1 MARTTCARRKT
12 SRDQILA
19 VRKQLQREL
28 SWAAGTEAFRHRD
41 PVYHVTEGF
50 RFAFDRSGQRG
61 AQAAERRSTSPLVSD
76 SSIAGFSGAWK
87 EQAEDTRR
95 SADRTAPG
103 TQTPMRQFAQA
114 AFQRGNMAGA
124 VLQGTGKLMLIS
136 CLRRTAG
143 QSQPTK
149 EQQRTLFDTGAKIK
163 KVPGFDP
170 NKVVYNRGFVNSAVG
185 LVVDALQDARRT
197 VELMTGLVQGGK
209 GLGPREG
216 ADTLRTVY
224 PFLDDSREQGLLEQ
238 YRRSIQTAQTP
249 EEKALLHS
257 AIIRTRA
264 LVEKKAQMKQE
275 FIQKL
280 RLLSDRAN
288 EALEEFQAPDFVDSL
303 MQALTQEE
311 TDDSDQPEDSG
322 QAGDEGGPGEP
333 SDPEPGD
340 R

>member
-1 MARTTCARRKT
+1 MARTTYARREK
-12 SRDQILA
+12 SREQILA

-41 PVYHVTEGF
+41 PVYHVTEEF

-61 AQAAERRSTSPLVSD
+61 AQAEEQRSTGPLVSGL
-76 SSIAGFSGAWK
+76 STAGFSSAG
-87 EQAEDTRR
+87 EERTEDARR
-95 SADRTAPG
+95 PADRPAPG

-136 CLRRTAG
+136 CLRRAAG
-143 QSQPTK
+143 QSQPAK
-149 EQQRTLFDTGAKIK
+149 EQQRTLFDTGAKTK
-163 KVPGFDP
+163 NVPGSDP
-170 NKVVYNRGFVNSAVG
+170 DKVVYNRGFVNSAVG
-185 LVVDALQDARRT
+185 LVVDALQDARQT
-197 VELMTGLVQGGK
+197 VEVMTGLVQGRK
-209 GLGPREG
+209 GVGPCEG

-238 YRRSIQTAQTP
+238 YWQSLQTAQTA

-257 AIIRTRA
+257 AIVRTRA

-280 RLLSDRAN
+280 RCLSDRAN
-288 EALEEFQAPDFVDSL
+288 EALAEFQAPDFVDSL
-303 MQALTQEE
+303 MQTLTQEE
-311 TDDSDQPEDSG
+311 TNDPDQPEDSG
-322 QAGDEGGPGEP
+322 QAGDKGGPGGP
-333 SDPEPGD
+333 PEPGD